1 MSSNPPNKIQG
12 DLTEVRGSL
21 ICEFIVS
28 CKWTY
33 LFSQTHPM
41 KLRPRIAFYNI
52 LQPDKLEAE
61 SHRYRINWYPQL
73 SGDRFRHHGRENDLE
88 GSHLPYGNIYR
99 MQCMERELAIR
110 QSSSSGTKQWLGS
123 LGYAIPK

>member
-1 MSSNPPNKIQG
+1 
-12 DLTEVRGSL
+12 
-21 ICEFIVS
+21 
-28 CKWTY
+28 
-33 LFSQTHPM
+33 M
-41 KLRPRIAFYNI
+41 KLRPRIVFYNI

-110 QSSSSGTKQWLGS
+110 LVIIIRYQAMARFTRVCNTEVKKWL
-123 LGYAIPK
+123 IIDCC